1 MFNED
6 KIAGIYIRVSTE
18 DQAREG
24 FSLGEQK
31 EMLESYCK
39 AKRYKVY
46 KIYEDAGI
54 SAKTGNKRPTFDELK
69 QDIKDKKCNTI
80 VAVKLDRITRSVYD
94 WEELIKFLDNNEAY
108 IDCIYEDIN
117 TTNASGKLVSRLLV
131 TVSQSEIERT
141 SERTKDGLAGAIKA
155 GHIPHKAPLG
165 YKHENKLL
173 IPDPLTKDVVIRIF
187 NLYQEGYSYQG
198 IANILTKDNVMNKV
212 WKDNSIYAILRNEI
226 YKGDFV
232 HGKRTKHPKY
242 YKSVVEPI
250 ISRELWDDCQEQK
263 RHNSRAYKR
272 TLTYLYLQKL
282 HCPKCG
288 KTMGGKASKKK
299 NGNVYYYYYC
309 NDCKLN
315 IKEDIID
322 KEFKNFINDIFEY
335 DSLVSQFFM
344 PLLKSKLENPKNDL
358 IKEIDMCKKKLN
370 KLKDDLEYQTDLCN
384 QYREENKELNKTI
397 FNLKNTVEY
406 LKLRIERFITFI
418 KEHINFRSRFDLN
431 NSLYEKNVIT
441 KEEKLD
447 IKKSI
452 DRDMEYSYER
462 NRNKEQ

>member
-31 EMLESYCK
+31 EMLENYCK

-165 YKHENKLL
+165 YKHENKINELKEETKRVKNTNRDMTDL
-173 IPDPLTKDVVIRIF
+173 INDLKPVII
-187 NLYQEGYSYQG
+187 
-198 IANILTKDNVMNKV
+198 NK
-212 WKDNSIYAILRNEI
+212 NNY
-226 YKGDFV
+226 
-232 HGKRTKHPKY
+232 
-242 YKSVVEPI
+242 I
-250 ISRELWDDCQEQK
+250 ISKEQK
-263 RHNSRAYKR
+263 DKIISYINNNNLLNDKYFELKNLSVSLKD
-272 TLTYLYLQKL
+272 
-282 HCPKCG
+282 
-288 KTMGGKASKKK
+288 ASEKVK
-299 NGNVYYYYYC
+299 
-309 NDCKLN
+309 
-315 IKEDIID
+315 
-322 KEFKNFINDIFEY
+322 
-335 DSLVSQFFM
+335 
-344 PLLKSKLENPKNDL
+344 KLENKNKYL
-358 IKEIDMCKKKLN
+358 IRKNNE
-370 KLKDDLEYQTDLCN
+370 LKDDLEYQTDLCN

-462 NRNKEQ
+462 NRNKEQEYERF

>member
-31 EMLESYCK
+31 EMLENYCK

-54 SAKTGNKRPTFDELK
+54 SAKTGNKRPAFDELK

-131 TVSQSEIERT
+131 TVSQSEIERI

-165 YKHENKLL
+165 YKHENK
-173 IPDPLTKDVVIRIF
+173 
-187 NLYQEGYSYQG
+187 
-198 IANILTKDNVMNKV
+198 
-212 WKDNSIYAILRNEI
+212 
-226 YKGDFV
+226 
-232 HGKRTKHPKY
+232 
-242 YKSVVEPI
+242 I
-250 ISRELWDDCQEQK
+250 ISYIDNNDLLNDKYFELKELSFSLKD
-263 RHNSRAYKR
+263 
-272 TLTYLYLQKL
+272 
-282 HCPKCG
+282 
-288 KTMGGKASKKK
+288 ASEKVK
-299 NGNVYYYYYC
+299 
-309 NDCKLN
+309 
-315 IKEDIID
+315 
-322 KEFKNFINDIFEY
+322 
-335 DSLVSQFFM
+335 
-344 PLLKSKLENPKNDL
+344 KLENKNKYL
-358 IKEIDMCKKKLN
+358 TRMNNE
-370 KLKDDLEYQTDLCN
+370 LKDDLEYQTDLCN
-384 QYREENKELNKTI
+384 QYREENKELNNTI
-397 FNLKNTVEY
+397 FNLKNTIEY

-418 KEHINFRSRFDLN
+418 KEHVNFRSRFDLN

-452 DRDMEYSYER
+452 DRDMEYSYGR
-462 NRNKEQ
+462 NRNKEQEYEKF

>member
-54 SAKTGNKRPTFDELK
+54 SAKTGNKRPAFDELK

-165 YKHENKLL
+165 YKHENK
-173 IPDPLTKDVVIRIF
+173 
-187 NLYQEGYSYQG
+187 
-198 IANILTKDNVMNKV
+198 
-212 WKDNSIYAILRNEI
+212 
-226 YKGDFV
+226 
-232 HGKRTKHPKY
+232 
-242 YKSVVEPI
+242 I
-250 ISRELWDDCQEQK
+250 ISYIDNNDLLNDKYFELKELSFSLKD
-263 RHNSRAYKR
+263 
-272 TLTYLYLQKL
+272 
-282 HCPKCG
+282 
-288 KTMGGKASKKK
+288 ASEKVK
-299 NGNVYYYYYC
+299 
-309 NDCKLN
+309 
-315 IKEDIID
+315 
-322 KEFKNFINDIFEY
+322 
-335 DSLVSQFFM
+335 
-344 PLLKSKLENPKNDL
+344 KLENKNKYL
-358 IKEIDMCKKKLN
+358 TRMNNE
-370 KLKDDLEYQTDLCN
+370 LKDDLEYQTDLCN
-384 QYREENKELNKTI
+384 QYREENKELNNTI
-397 FNLKNTVEY
+397 FNLKNTIEY

-418 KEHINFRSRFDLN
+418 KEHVNFRSRFDLN

-452 DRDMEYSYER
+452 DRDMEYSYGR
-462 NRNKEQ
+462 NRNKEQEYEKF